1 MFDLD
6 TALKIGKELGIP
18 FLALVAFAYFMFYK
32 VFPDFLQRD
41 REKDDANR
49 VERKTSNDTFISEL
63 GKISDRTALIVKNFE
78 SGLETHKEAL
88 NLMKE
93 QNKEVIKQVQVS
105 HKDLTETIKIEL
117 TEVKEIISQKID
129 GVLKELSNSK

>member
-1 MFDLD
+1 MIDLD
-6 TALKIGKELGIP
+6 TAIKVGKELGIP

-41 REKDDANR
+41 KEKDEANR
-49 VERKTSNDTFISEL
+49 AERKTSNETFILEL
-63 GKISDRTALIVKNFE
+63 GKISDKTALIVKNFE
-78 SGLETHKEAL
+78 SSLDAHKEAL
-88 NLMKE
+88 SLMKD
-93 QNKEVIKQVQVS
+93 QNMEVIKQVQVS
-105 HKDLTETIKIEL
+105 HKDLTETIKTEL